1 MTSKNNAREV
11 VTSYLAA
18 LSNQDF
24 KTARGYLKDD
34 ISFQASIA
42 LYDSADAYF
51 AGNEELRAKYG
62 VKVVY
67 DIKKVIADGD
77 DVCAFLISAL
87 PP

>member
-1 MTSKNNAREV
+1 MASKNNAREV
-11 VTSYLAA
+11 VTSYLTA

-34 ISFQASIA
+34 MSFQAPIA

-51 AGNEELRAKYG
+51 AGNEELRAKCG

-67 DIKKVIADGD
+67 DIKKVVVSIH
-77 DVCAFLISAL
+77 VFLNLAIKLHS
-87 PP
+87 